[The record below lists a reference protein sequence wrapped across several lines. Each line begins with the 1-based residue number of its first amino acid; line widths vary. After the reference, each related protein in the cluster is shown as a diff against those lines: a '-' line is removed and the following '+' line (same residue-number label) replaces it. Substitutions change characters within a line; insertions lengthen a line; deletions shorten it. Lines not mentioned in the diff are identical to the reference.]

1 MITTNKIYAFTLV
14 TLATALASL
23 GAVEPGEVMPQT
35 SIEGDKALQ
44 ERVAHFKQLS
54 QEEKNAFVV
63 DEAELGNATIV
74 RALIAAGAN
83 PDCVLIS
90 AAEHGRQDIVE
101 LALDKGAHVD
111 ATIDG
116 ALTPE
121 YFGFFT
127 PLVYASLSGHTN
139 VVKTLIEHHTNAHCF
154 WAISYA
160 AGRGHA
166 EIVKLLIDAKNPYLN
181 DALVASA
188 ARGKADV
195 VKLLLDAQAD
205 PNYWNEGIN
214 GCNALIDAAKEGHSE
229 VVKLLLD
236 TGKMHSSYIADALK
250 GALFNEQASADCPT
264 ENGNTEIIEML
275 KAAGAQ

>member
-1 MITTNKIYAFTLV
+1 MITTNKIYAFTFVVLF
-14 TLATALASL
+14 ASL
-23 GAVEPGEVMPQT
+23 GAVEPGEVTPQT

-54 QEEKNAFVV
+54 QEEKNAFAA
-63 DEAELGNATIV
+63 DEAELGNASVV
-74 RALIAAGAN
+74 RSLIAAGAN

-90 AAEHGRQDIVE
+90 AAWHGRQNIVE

-111 ATIDG
+111 ATING

-127 PLVYASLSGHTN
+127 PLIYASLNGHTN
-139 VVKTLIEHHTNAHCF
+139 VVKTLIEHHANAHCF

-181 DALVASA
+181 DALIAAAAS
-188 ARGKADV
+188 GKTDV

-205 PNYWNEGIN
+205 PSYWNEGIN
-214 GCNALIDAAKEGHSE
+214 GSNALIDAAKEGHSE

-236 TGKMHSSYIADALK
+236 TGKMHSCYIADALK
-250 GALFNEQASADCPT
+250 WAHFNAQASADCPT
-264 ENGNTEIIEML
+264 ENGNTEIINLL